1 MEHSGD
7 SQVDFN
13 NNEIASFCANLP
25 TFPVLRERLN
35 SPSVRDLLCQPLR
48 IDTSESMNSEMQ
60 DGGDIPLDLTVR
72 NRLAPFGSLVQIAPP
87 LPADFYKFS
96 VHNPVSS
103 SAPAS
108 GFLKWGAPCHYD
120 NPRFLSISPSHHAWT
135 STLNSSNPHK
145 DHEPVPSASEYP
157 TCETPSPL
165 QYDQFKVN
173 PDCSHSVI
181 DYGRPQT
188 PNVSALPVVDTLA
201 IPQDHEPVPSA
212 SEYPTCETPSHL
224 QYDQFKVNPDCSHSV
239 IDYGRPQT
247 PNVSAAHQVEA
258 PTNPQEYVVQSLP
271 FNNQP
276 CFPEPS
282 SVPMMTSPS
291 INADRPSSSPI
302 QGPMKCHAIS
312 LADAFA
318 FQPYPTREMKE
329 ALAIRFNTTYAYIQT
344 WFIRERLR
352 CRKLYSRD
360 PSMCT
365 LRSTH
370 MAEIL
375 TRSRPTRKR
384 KSSEVN

>member
-60 DGGDIPLDLTVR
+60 DGDYYRPYTEYGLKAYCRTGKVRAALNVFVCYTGDIPLDLTVR

-188 PNVSALPVVDTLA
+188 PNVSALHVVDTLA
-201 IPQDHEPVPSA
+201 I
-212 SEYPTCETPSHL
+212 
-224 QYDQFKVNPDCSHSV
+224 
-239 IDYGRPQT
+239 
-247 PNVSAAHQVEA
+247 HQ
-258 PTNPQEYVVQSLP
+258 
-271 FNNQP
+271 
-276 CFPEPS
+276 
-282 SVPMMTSPS
+282 
-291 INADRPSSSPI
+291 
-302 QGPMKCHAIS
+302 
-312 LADAFA
+312 
-318 FQPYPTREMKE
+318 
-329 ALAIRFNTTYAYIQT
+329 
-344 WFIRERLR
+344 
-352 CRKLYSRD
+352 
-360 PSMCT
+360 
-365 LRSTH
+365 
-370 MAEIL
+370 
-375 TRSRPTRKR
+375 
-384 KSSEVN
+384 